1 MRQSAWAFAC
11 GLVFGAG
18 LVVSGMTDPANIQ
31 AFLDVAGAWRPQLA
45 AVMGA
50 AVVVTA
56 MLYAIAR
63 GQARPVL
70 AATFEWPTLKDVDAR
85 LVAGAV
91 LFGAGWAIAGY
102 CPGPALTALG
112 AFGSEALVFV
122 VAMAAGVW
130 AARALARTA

>member
-1 MRQSAWAFAC
+1 VRQSAWAFAC
-11 GLVFGAG
+11 GLLFGAG

-31 AFLDVAGAWRPQLA
+31 DFLDVAGPWRPQLA

-56 MLYAIAR
+56 ALYAIAR
-63 GQARPVL
+63 RTDRPVL
-70 AATFEWPTLKDVDAR
+70 AATFEWPTLKDIDVR

-91 LFGAGWAIAGY
+91 VFGAGWAIAGY
-102 CPGPALTALG
+102 CPGPAITSLG
-112 AFGSEALVFV
+112 ALGSEALVFV

-130 AARALARTA
+130 AARALARNR